1 MKISPKHC
9 EILQNSTGKTQGG
22 VAGGGEWGD
31 RGDIWDRTWVAT
43 KWTALRRQELTGET
57 LASPMCFCASR
68 SITCFTA
75 ILFWI
80 VLDVRLL
87 PELVRP
93 GLVAE
98 LQLRTVPFSN
108 CLAKILRIV
117 DVAGSLIPGNLT
129 LKRWRRSGKKFLP
142 PPFFLWYSIIRKFRC
157 SRSNCGAISQPIKK
171 LCKEFRLIRS
181 TTGYLCLV
189 FKILRRNQR
198 RSGGRGGALPSAPGP
213 ENRITSGWP
222 GAEHTTDW
230 ES

>member
-1 MKISPKHC
+1 
-9 EILQNSTGKTQGG
+9 
-22 VAGGGEWGD
+22 
-31 RGDIWDRTWVAT
+31 
-43 KWTALRRQELTGET
+43 
-57 LASPMCFCASR
+57 MCFCASR

-108 CLAKILRIV
+108 CLPKILRIV

-142 PPFFLWYSIIRKFRC
+142 PLLLMIFHHKEVPVLEVKLWCHQSTY
-157 SRSNCGAISQPIKK
+157 KK

-189 FKILRRNQR
+189 FKILRRNRR
-198 RSGGRGGALPSAPGP
+198 RSGGRGGLFSRQHQALRTGSLQVDQEQNIQQIGNHKACLSTWYWEACGGFQHHSKW
-213 ENRITSGWP
+213 RIRFPLQRHCTFNKANSYI
-222 GAEHTTDW
+222 HLVF
-230 ES
+230 

>member
-9 EILQNSTGKTQGG
+9 KILQNSTGKTQGG

-43 KWTALRRQELTGET
+43 KWTCPSGLHWGGKSS
-57 LASPMCFCASR
+57 LARHWRFCASR

-142 PPFFLWYSIIRKFRC
+142 PLLLMIFHHKEVPVLEVKLWCHQSTY
-157 SRSNCGAISQPIKK
+157 KK

-189 FKILRRNQR
+189 FKILRRNRR

-222 GAEHTTDW
+222 EAEHTTDW